1 LKTRLQKRPASTN
14 REVASVFLKASIRAT
29 GESGHFNSLT
39 DDIIDTIMEHASNA
53 HHDASG
59 NSMMYWH
66 RLWSSKPH
74 DNAFGFRRTGF
85 EFWIHHLAE
94 NWPEEVMRMG

>member
-1 LKTRLQKRPASTN
+1 
-14 REVASVFLKASIRAT
+14 
-29 GESGHFNSLT
+29 
-39 DDIIDTIMEHASNA
+39 MEHASNA